1 MSNGMM
7 DIKDVANYLKI
18 KEQTVYRLAQSG
30 KIPALKIGG
39 QWKVKKEH
47 LDRMFDEILNEK
59 LKELKKWQLRVDK
72 YMEQKIF
79 EVEFWLMNGTN
90 FQ

>member
-7 DIKDVANYLKI
+7 DIKEVAGYLKI
-18 KEQTVYRLAQSG
+18 KEQTVYRLAQNG

-47 LDRMFDEILNEK
+47 LDRMFDEILSEK
-59 LKELKKWQLRVDK
+59 LREIKK
-72 YMEQKIF
+72 
-79 EVEFWLMNGTN
+79 
-90 FQ
+90 

>member
-7 DIKDVANYLKI
+7 DIKEVAGYLKI
-18 KEQTVYRLAQSG
+18 KEQTVYRLAQNG

-59 LKELKKWQLRVDK
+59 LREMKK
-72 YMEQKIF
+72 
-79 EVEFWLMNGTN
+79 
-90 FQ
+90 

>member
-1 MSNGMM
+1 MSGGMM
-7 DIKDVANYLKI
+7 DIKEVADYLKI
-18 KEQTVYRLAQSG
+18 KEQTVYRLAQNG

-59 LKELKKWQLRVDK
+59 LKELEK
-72 YMEQKIF
+72 
-79 EVEFWLMNGTN
+79 
-90 FQ
+90 

>member
-18 KEQTVYRLAQSG
+18 KEQTVYRLAQNG

-47 LDRMFDEILNEK
+47 LDRMFDEILNRRFLK
-59 LKELKKWQLRVDK
+59 L
-72 YMEQKIF
+72 
-79 EVEFWLMNGTN
+79 N
-90 FQ
+90 FG